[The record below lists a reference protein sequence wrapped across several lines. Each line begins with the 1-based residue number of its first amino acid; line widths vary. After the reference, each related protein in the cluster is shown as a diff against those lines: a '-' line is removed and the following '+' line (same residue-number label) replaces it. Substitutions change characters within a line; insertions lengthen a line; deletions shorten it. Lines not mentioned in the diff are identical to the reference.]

1 MRTRCRA
8 ASRRMWTRTLDAQ
21 NPARRF
27 RREPMARCIGGRC
40 YCRCRPRAA
49 ATGYLAP
56 FGSSALHPRQTE
68 TNSRTSRRWI
78 SEVRLDPKRDGCS
91 GIHVAWQAHIRRL
104 CQLGMRPAIYRGRM
118 ERLGTGIPS
127 GNLQGLPVHE
137 GWSGVHRRE
146 ANTLSKSKH
155 PIPDIATDR
164 GITLGG
170 NVGEVR
176 TAYGRL
182 TLVGAERWQSS
193 NGLMF
198 VESSRRS
205 PPSNSAED
213 VKIKIGTC
221 GAFKAR
227 VNGPVGDC
235 GSRRT
240 APSARECR
248 LDSQPEAVQ

>member
-1 MRTRCRA
+1 MLKTRRDDSDVNRWLGALA
-8 ASRRMWTRTLDAQ
+8 AVAIAGVVLALPRLAISLHSV
-21 NPARRF
+21 PARSTHVKPKPILGPHGVGSVRF
-27 RREPMARCIGGRC
+27 GLTRKETVARVSALLGRPTSGAFVNSGCGPRFTEVEWNDLVLEFRVGIFRGYRFMKGGR
-40 YCRCRPRAA
+40 A
-49 ATGYLAP
+49 
-56 FGSSALHPRQTE
+56 S
-68 TNSRTSRRWI
+68 I
-78 SEVRLDPKRDGCS
+78 DGKPN
-91 GIHVAWQAHIRRL
+91 A
-104 CQLGMRPAIYRGRM
+104 
-118 ERLGTGIPS
+118 
-127 GNLQGLPVHE
+127 
-137 GWSGVHRRE
+137 
-146 ANTLSKSKH
+146 LSKSKH